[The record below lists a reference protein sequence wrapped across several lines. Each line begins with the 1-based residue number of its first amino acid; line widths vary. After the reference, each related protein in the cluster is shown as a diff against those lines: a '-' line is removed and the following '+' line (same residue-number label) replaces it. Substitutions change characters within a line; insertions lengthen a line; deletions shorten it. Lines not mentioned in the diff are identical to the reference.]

1 MMIRIAPFVLLP
13 ALLGACAAV
22 TPVDSQRVYAEGAA
36 WRTDRHGGIAVL
48 SAPSWPETF
57 HVCTN
62 PESAAAV
69 SVSVRDR
76 PSLRTIRDMV
86 PRLAAG
92 ECVTVTVDRDQ
103 DLVVQQLDDG
113 ATASGRSLRVR
124 GIGYRPPAPVY
135 PLIFGVSH
143 HPRRP
148 PFQ

>member
-1 MMIRIAPFVLLP
+1 MRIAPFVLLP

-22 TPVDSQRVYAEGAA
+22 PPVDSQRVFAAGAP

-48 SAPSWPETF
+48 SAPSWPETYQ
-57 HVCTN
+57 VCTS

-76 PSLRTIRDMV
+76 PSFRTIRDMV

-92 ECVTVTVDRDQ
+92 QCVTVTVDRDQ
-103 DLVVQQLDDG
+103 DLIVQQLEGG
-113 ATASGRSLRVR
+113 AAASGKSLRVR
-124 GIGYRPPAPVY
+124 GIGYRPPAPAY

-143 HPRRP
+143 HPHRS